1 MEVMHGLTE
10 QQMIEVYRHVRDF
23 YLKREIEEYLIDSSY
38 FIRNREYNGRE
49 IIKHLDLDRLVTNFK
64 EADEFNYDL
73 VEALIDAEISNNI
86 DSIIENYWRGI

>member
-1 MEVMHGLTE
+1 
-10 QQMIEVYRHVRDF
+10 MIEVYRHVRDY

-38 FIRNREYNGRE
+38 FVRNREYNGRE

-86 DSIIENYWRGI
+86 DSITENYWRGI

>member
-10 QQMIEVYRHVRDF
+10 QQMIEVYRHVRDS

-73 VEALIDAEISNNI
+73 VEALIDAEISNNV
-86 DSIIENYWRGI
+86 DSITENYWRGI

>member
-1 MEVMHGLTE
+1 
-10 QQMIEVYRHVRDF
+10 MIEVYRHVRDY

-38 FIRNREYNGRE
+38 FIRNREYNGCE

-73 VEALIDAEISNNI
+73 VETLIDAEISNNI
-86 DSIIENYWRGI
+86 DSITENYWRGI

>member
-1 MEVMHGLTE
+1 
-10 QQMIEVYRHVRDF
+10 MIEVYRHVRDY

-86 DSIIENYWRGI
+86 DSITENYWHGI